1 MAWHDILS
9 FTPTVSCV
17 ATHNAE
23 DGQECVCVATP
34 SAGVPAQLP
43 VSPVPEKPALH
54 VQVRPAALS
63 SAGAAESAHVASLS
77 QALFVHASM
86 SATHNAM
93 ATITA

>member
-1 MAWHDILS
+1 MAWHDSLS

-23 DGQECVCVATP
+23 DGQVCVCVATP
-34 SAGVPAQLP
+34 SAGIPAQFP
-43 VSPVPEKPALH
+43 CSPSPEKPALH
-54 VQVRPAALS
+54 VQARPATVS

>member
-1 MAWHDILS
+1 MAWHDMLR
-9 FTPTVSCV
+9 FTPTVLCV

-23 DGQECVCVATP
+23 DGQECVRVATP
-34 SAGVPAQLP
+34 SADVPAQLP

-54 VQVRPAALS
+54 VQVRPATS
-63 SAGAAESAHVASLS
+63 PSAGAAESAHVALLS
-77 QALFVHASM
+77 QAMAVHASM